1 MLINVIAGLT
11 KLARARV
18 DHRIDDRPVTIFDR
32 TLILQH
38 LKVRPVV
45 FNADRKRRGCTIYIG
60 VRNCGYFQLYGLSFH
75 SFPSSQFCV
84 SKRCLPRFFF
94 CMCMFLYVFR

>member
-1 MLINVIAGLT
+1 M
-11 KLARARV
+11 
-18 DHRIDDRPVTIFDR
+18 
-32 TLILQH
+32 
-38 LKVRPVV
+38 

-94 CMCMFLYVFR
+94 LYVYVFVYFAINISEDEFQSEVFDDPYLSS